1 MDDPRKVIL
10 LPVITEKST
19 QLAEGENAMGEPRIA
34 YTFKVARRASKP
46 EIRQAVEAIFN
57 VKVKSVNTLYRR
69 SKLRRTRRG
78 GLTRTSEWKKAI
90 VTLKQGHKIELR

>member
-19 QLAEGENAMGEPRIA
+19 QLIEAETSKGEPLNA
-34 YTFKVARRASKP
+34 YTFKVARGASKP

-69 SKLRRTRRG
+69 SKLRRG
-78 GLTRTSEWKKAI
+78 GRARTSEWKKAI
-90 VTLKQGHKIELR
+90 VTLREGHRIELR

>member
-19 QLAEGENAMGEPRIA
+19 QLAEDENEKGEPRNA
-34 YTFKVARRASKP
+34 YTFKVARRATKP

-78 GLTRTSEWKKAI
+78 GRTRTSEWKKAI
-90 VTLKQGHKIELR
+90 VTLRQGHKIELR

>member
-19 QLAEGENAMGEPRIA
+19 ELSEGENKKGEPRNA

-78 GLTRTSEWKKAI
+78 GQTRTSEWKKAI
-90 VTLKQGHKIELR
+90 VTLRQGQKIELR

>member
-19 QLAEGENAMGEPRIA
+19 QLVEAEKQNGEPQNA
-34 YTFKVARRASKP
+34 YTFKVARGASKP
-46 EIRQAVEAIFN
+46 EIRQAIEAIFN

-78 GLTRTSEWKKAI
+78 GAARTSEWKKAI
-90 VTLKQGHKIELR
+90 VTLREGHRIELR